1 MRWILVFLFLYFI
14 PLIVLFK
21 NYNNKKRS
29 FLYGSTYV
37 ILVTTIVTTNMYI
50 SGLNKIKEAMY
61 YENYSFENEYTMDD
75 FDNQNKD
82 ILYEAKSK
90 EHIEEDKDIV
100 VANNNENSNK
110 NINTSNIKKEDKE
123 LIYKF
128 KQEVYEIELKA
139 LIPMRECLPYTKNIA
154 ENLKKLDEVKKDL
167 EYASYMC
174 REVIS
179 LYKTMNIPQLSDDRY
194 TEIIDDARNDVKM
207 AYELR
212 EKAMESAITL
222 ITTKNPKYIGKIT
235 EYLSLSDNCISNF
248 KDRLTDLNKI
258 IDKQ

>member
-90 EHIEEDKDIV
+90 EHIEEDKWHL
-100 VANNNENSNK
+100 AHH
-110 NINTSNIKKEDKE
+110 
-123 LIYKF
+123 LLLF
-128 KQEVYEIELKA
+128 FG
-139 LIPMRECLPYTKNIA
+139 
-154 ENLKKLDEVKKDL
+154 
-167 EYASYMC
+167 
-174 REVIS
+174 
-179 LYKTMNIPQLSDDRY
+179 RY
-194 TEIIDDARNDVKM
+194 HCFARNPKCNDCP
-207 AYELR
+207 L
-212 EKAMESAITL
+212 
-222 ITTKNPKYIGKIT
+222 KNKCNYI
-235 EYLSLSDNCISNF
+235 
-248 KDRLTDLNKI
+248 
-258 IDKQ
+258 

>member
-1 MRWILVFLFLYFI
+1 MRWILVFLFLFLI

-37 ILVTTIVTTNMYI
+37 ILVTTIVITNVYI
-50 SGLNKIKEAMY
+50 SGLNKIKEALY
-61 YENYSFENEYTMDD
+61 YENYSFENEYRMDD
-75 FDNQNKD
+75 LYETNKD
-82 ILYEAKSK
+82 ISYESKSK
-90 EHIEEDKDIV
+90 ENIEKDVV

-167 EYASYMC
+167 ENASYMC

>member
-1 MRWILVFLFLYFI
+1 MRWILVFLFLYLI

-37 ILVTTIVTTNMYI
+37 ILVTTIVITNVYI
-50 SGLNKIKEAMY
+50 SGLNKIKEALY
-61 YENYSFENEYTMDD
+61 YENYSFENEYRMDD
-75 FDNQNKD
+75 LYETNKD
-82 ILYEAKSK
+82 ISYESKSK
-90 EHIEEDKDIV
+90 ENIEKDED
-100 VANNNENSNK
+100 VAKNNENSNK

-123 LIYKF
+123 LVYKF

-179 LYKTMNIPQLSDDRY
+179 LYKTMDIPQLSDDRY

>member
-1 MRWILVFLFLYFI
+1 MRWILVFLFLYLI

-21 NYNNKKRS
+21 NYNNKNRS
-29 FLYGSTYV
+29 FLYGITYV
-37 ILVTTIVTTNMYI
+37 ILVTTIVITNVYI
-50 SGLNKIKEAMY
+50 SGLNKIKEALY

-179 LYKTMNIPQLSDDRY
+179 LYKTMLIVILS
-194 TEIIDDARNDVKM
+194 
-207 AYELR
+207 
-212 EKAMESAITL
+212 
-222 ITTKNPKYIGKIT
+222 
-235 EYLSLSDNCISNF
+235 
-248 KDRLTDLNKI
+248 
-258 IDKQ
+258 

>member
-1 MRWILVFLFLYFI
+1 MRWILVFLFLYLI

-37 ILVTTIVTTNMYI
+37 ILVTTIVITNVYI
-50 SGLNKIKEAMY
+50 SGLNKIKEALY
-61 YENYSFENEYTMDD
+61 YENYSFENEYRMDELYET
-75 FDNQNKD
+75 NKD
-82 ILYEAKSK
+82 ISYESKSK
-90 EHIEEDKDIV
+90 ENIEKDVV

-123 LIYKF
+123 LVYKF

-179 LYKTMNIPQLSDDRY
+179 LYKTMDIPQLSDDRY

>member
-1 MRWILVFLFLYFI
+1 MRWILVFLFLYLI

-37 ILVTTIVTTNMYI
+37 ILVTTIVITNVYI
-50 SGLNKIKEAMY
+50 SGLNKIKEALY
-61 YENYSFENEYTMDD
+61 YENYSFENEYRMDD
-75 FDNQNKD
+75 LYETNKD
-82 ILYEAKSK
+82 ISYESKSK
-90 EHIEEDKDIV
+90 ENIEKDVV
-100 VANNNENSNK
+100 VANNNENLNK

-123 LIYKF
+123 LVYKF

>member
-1 MRWILVFLFLYFI
+1 MRWILVFLFLYLI

-37 ILVTTIVTTNMYI
+37 ILVTTIVITNVYI
-50 SGLNKIKEAMY
+50 SGLNKIKEALY
-61 YENYSFENEYTMDD
+61 YENYSFENEYRMDD
-75 FDNQNKD
+75 LYETNKD
-82 ILYEAKSK
+82 ISYESKSK
-90 EHIEEDKDIV
+90 ENIEKDVV

-123 LIYKF
+123 LVYKF